1 MRKLSCVAWILVLL
15 LCGACGS
22 REAQNPAKAV
32 LSPAKR
38 VVSLAPSITETIFA
52 LGGGDRLVGVT
63 RYCFYPQEAR
73 KISKIG
79 GYIDPSFEAILRL
92 RPDLVV
98 VTVENH
104 EVSAKLNGLGLKTLV
119 VNQNTISGILKSV
132 TQIGGALGEEERAR
146 KIVSRIKDGIER
158 VRRRTEG
165 LRRPRVLLSMGRAMG
180 ADVNEVYA
188 AREGTFYD
196 EIIGIAGGVNV
207 CRGDAVKTPL
217 LSAEGMIRLNPE
229 VILDL
234 APERSESEAS
244 RIQADWKAFF
254 HISAVRNRRVY
265 ALTGDYMVVP
275 GTRLLNILEDVAKAV
290 HPEVDWSRP

>member
-1 MRKLSCVAWILVLL
+1 
-15 LCGACGS
+15 
-22 REAQNPAKAV
+22 
-32 LSPAKR
+32 
-38 VVSLAPSITETIFA
+38 
-52 LGGGDRLVGVT
+52 
-63 RYCFYPQEAR
+63 
-73 KISKIG
+73 
-79 GYIDPSFEAILRL
+79 
-92 RPDLVV
+92 
-98 VTVENH
+98 
-104 EVSAKLNGLGLKTLV
+104 
-119 VNQNTISGILKSV
+119 
-132 TQIGGALGEEERAR
+132 
-146 KIVSRIKDGIER
+146 
-158 VRRRTEG
+158 
-165 LRRPRVLLSMGRAMG
+165 MGRAMG